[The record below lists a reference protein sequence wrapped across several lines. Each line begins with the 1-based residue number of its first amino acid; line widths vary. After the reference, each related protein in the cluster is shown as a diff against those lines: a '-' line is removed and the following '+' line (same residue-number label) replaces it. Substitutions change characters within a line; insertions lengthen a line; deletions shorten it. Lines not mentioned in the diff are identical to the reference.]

1 MPILVTCSGCKT
13 QFRVSDK
20 FAGKQGPCPK
30 CKTVIVIPALEQAQA
45 AQVVIHEP
53 EPVAAKSST
62 PIPKPIARKAEGIR
76 PLAMILFVGAFGAAA
91 AAAALA
97 AEVWQTHPPLR
108 VLGLLA
114 VAFPCARL
122 GYAILRNDELEP
134 YLGRELWLRIAIASV
149 VYTLL
154 WIVFYWVPDDI
165 YGTAFGL
172 IVVWAPFFAVGGLA
186 ALACFD
192 LDYFN
197 GILHYSLYVLV
208 TLGLGWLAGLT
219 MPWAD
224 LKF

>member
-30 CKTVIVIPALEQAQA
+30 CKAVIVIPAMEQAKA
-45 AQVVIHEP
+45 AEVVIHEP
-53 EPVAAKSST
+53 QSVAAKSGT
-62 PIPKPIARKAEGIR
+62 VIPKPIARKAERIR
-76 PLAMILFVGAFGAAA
+76 PLAIGLFAAAFAAA
-91 AAAALA
+91 AAAAVLA
-97 AEVWQTHPPLR
+97 AKVWQTHPALR

-134 YLGRELWLRIAIASV
+134 YLGRELWIRIAIASA

-154 WIVFYWVPDDI
+154 WMVFYWLPADL

-172 IVVWAPFFAVGGLA
+172 IAIWTPFFAVGGLA

-197 GILHYSLYVLV
+197 GVLHYSLYVLV
-208 TLGLGWLAGLT
+208 SLGLGSLAGLT
-219 MPWAD
+219 MPWAN